1 MAAGALVR
9 AMIRDLAFRFV
20 GNLAALWVACAI
32 FSEMTYGDSFGVLI
46 LAAVVFTIVNF
57 FIKPILALLSLPFII
72 ITFGIV
78 YFVINMLMLVLT
90 GAVVGDFEVGSFW
103 TVVGATIVVW
113 FVNVVVSMLLSD
125 LRER

>member
-1 MAAGALVR
+1 
-9 AMIRDLAFRFV
+9 MIRDLAFRFV